1 MLFDLSNLI
10 SKFMVKK
17 TPPNFHDFSILFLIV
32 IIQCYMIVLIFVS
45 EFLNFRLLLNEKEAL
60 LLWLLFIFSMISSLI
75 IFIRIER
82 WFRFSLLFVLT
93 IELIILLAAIIE
105 RPTW

>member
-17 TPPNFHDFSILFLIV
+17 TPLNFHDFSGLFLIG

-45 EFLNFRLLLNEKEAL
+45 EFLNFRLFLDEKEAL
-60 LLWLLFIFSMISSLI
+60 LLWLLFISSTIISLI
-75 IFIRIER
+75 LFIRIER
-82 WFRFSLLFVLT
+82 WFRYSLLSVLI
-93 IELIILLAAIIE
+93 IELMLLLTAIIE
-105 RPTW
+105 RRTW